1 MTFLGKSYMAHTFVI
16 GISLKCQFVKLK
28 FIQQDRKFHQL
39 KGKVPYLE
47 IPKIL
52 NVIEVLNILLITE
65 IPQDVNIAI
74 CSFISCEDIMIRNNN
89 NLFTIPDLQIANRKQ

>member
-16 GISLKCQFVKLK
+16 GISLKCQFVK
-28 FIQQDRKFHQL
+28 FIQVFNKRYQQDSKFHQL

-89 NLFTIPDLQIANRKQ
+89 NFFTIPDLQ